1 MVPLCRGGDPWSEAL
16 SPGSVS
22 RFGSD
27 MSEVIYV
34 SKVRIERFG
43 GGHRRA
49 HLPVGEPADFGV
61 HDEIAEHYGMTPGQF
76 EPHAAT
82 LDYVVAAAGG

>member
-1 MVPLCRGGDPWSEAL
+1 M
-16 SPGSVS
+16 
-22 RFGSD
+22 SD
-27 MSEVIYV
+27 VIYV

-49 HLPVGEPADFGV
+49 HLPVGEPAHFGV
-61 HDEIAEHYGMTPGQF
+61 HDEIAEHYRMTPGQF